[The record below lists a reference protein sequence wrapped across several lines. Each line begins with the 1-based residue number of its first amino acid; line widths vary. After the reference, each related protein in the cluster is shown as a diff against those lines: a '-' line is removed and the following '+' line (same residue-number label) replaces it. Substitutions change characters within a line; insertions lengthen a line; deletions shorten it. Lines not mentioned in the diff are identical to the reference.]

1 MKFGVAATASC
12 QHLFQPATK
21 KGRQSVSTSVGQF
34 AGTTRTRPLRR
45 KLSTKH
51 GWLNGVMARTSA
63 QPENPAA
70 NMSPSDAAE
79 GGLSQFLGNLCFRSK
94 YSTSLW
100 NTSISA
106 PYRAIRIAAM
116 TLVSLLL
123 LARSWRLF
131 IRSSSEGAILLAA
144 FALASWQFGIF
155 TASALV
161 VFALILTLAKQLA
174 STPEVNAGHRAGGK
188 GFAGEHIEN
197 TLRALTAL
205 IQRDNST
212 PGGLTTLAYVEF
224 DVHETADKELVVLH
238 DLHSV
243 LAASAPYEIN
253 QGIMQELAGAGLQLQ
268 APATTTTAK
277 LMQKAQSAGRGLYG
291 DTAGLQSL
299 TTAQLKRVHI
309 SGRQGVHVPT
319 LEEFLRCCT
328 SHNLQ
333 RSVAVE
339 VKSVATDEGRAK
351 FVHLLRQYK
360 QEFEQ
365 QQDPKMTSRLYKPFA
380 PIAAISFPFFWAPA
394 FGEFGTPMWREWA
407 LQFRQAGVQ
416 TRCCVWHALNLS
428 RGA

>member
-1 MKFGVAATASC
+1 
-12 QHLFQPATK
+12 
-21 KGRQSVSTSVGQF
+21 
-34 AGTTRTRPLRR
+34 
-45 KLSTKH
+45 
-51 GWLNGVMARTSA
+51 
-63 QPENPAA
+63 
-70 NMSPSDAAE
+70 
-79 GGLSQFLGNLCFRSK
+79 
-94 YSTSLW
+94 
-100 NTSISA
+100 
-106 PYRAIRIAAM
+106 M
-116 TLVSLLL
+116 TLISLLL

-144 FALASWQFGIF
+144 SALASWQFGVF

-161 VFALILTLAKQLA
+161 IFALILTLAKQLA

-197 TLRALTAL
+197 TLEALTAL
-205 IQRDNST
+205 IQGDNST

-243 LAASAPYEIN
+243 LAASAPYQIN
-253 QGIMQELAGAGLQLQ
+253 QGIMQELAGAGLHLE
-268 APATTTTAK
+268 APATSSTAK
-277 LMQKAQSAGRGLYG
+277 LKQKAQAAGRGLYG

-299 TTAQLKRVHI
+299 TAAQLKRVHI

-319 LEEFLRCCT
+319 LKEFLRCCT
-328 SHNLQ
+328 SHNLH

-339 VKSVATDEGRAK
+339 VKSVATDAGRAK

-360 QEFEQ
+360 QDFEQ
-365 QQDPKMTSRLYKPFA
+365 RQDPQLTSRLYTPFG

-394 FGEFGTPMWREWA
+394 FGEFGTPVWQEWA
-407 LQFRQAGVQ
+407 LQFRQAGVN

>member
-1 MKFGVAATASC
+1 MAPTRAQSGKSAAD
-12 QHLFQPATK
+12 
-21 KGRQSVSTSVGQF
+21 VSI
-34 AGTTRTRPLRR
+34 
-45 KLSTKH
+45 
-51 GWLNGVMARTSA
+51 
-63 QPENPAA
+63 
-70 NMSPSDAAE
+70 SDAAE
-79 GGLSQFLGNLCFRSK
+79 GGFSQYLGNLCFRSK
-94 YSTSLW
+94 YGTYLW

-106 PYRAIRIAAM
+106 PYRVIRIAAM
-116 TLVSLLL
+116 TLISLLL

-131 IRSSSEGAILLAA
+131 IRSSSEGAVLLVAL
-144 FALASWQFGIF
+144 ALASSQFGVF
-155 TASALV
+155 TATALV

-197 TLRALTAL
+197 TLEALTAL

-253 QGIMQELAGAGLQLQ
+253 QGIMQELAGAGLQLE
-268 APATTTTAK
+268 APATTSTAK
-277 LMQKAQSAGRGLYG
+277 LMQKAQAAGRGLYG

-299 TTAQLKRVHI
+299 TAAQLKRVHI

-339 VKSVATDEGRAK
+339 VKSVATDTGRAK
-351 FVHLLRQYK
+351 FVNLLRQYK
-360 QEFEQ
+360 QDFEQ
-365 QQDPKMTSRLYKPFA
+365 RQDPNMTSRLYKPFA

-394 FGEFGTPMWREWA
+394 FDGLLCIVYKAPPVMHVSH
-407 LQFRQAGVQ
+407 LLGVYP
-416 TRCCVWHALNLS
+416 
-428 RGA
+428 

>member
-1 MKFGVAATASC
+1 
-12 QHLFQPATK
+12 
-21 KGRQSVSTSVGQF
+21 
-34 AGTTRTRPLRR
+34 
-45 KLSTKH
+45 
-51 GWLNGVMARTSA
+51 MAPTSA
-63 QPENPAA
+63 QPEAPAA
-70 NMSPSDAAE
+70 NVAPSDAAE
-79 GGLSQFLGNLCFRSK
+79 GGLSQYLGNLCFRSK
-94 YSTSLW
+94 YSTYLW

-106 PYRAIRIAAM
+106 PYRVIRIAAM
-116 TLVSLLL
+116 TLISLLL

-131 IRSSSEGAILLAA
+131 IRSSSEGALLLAA
-144 FALASWQFGIF
+144 FALASWQFGVF
-155 TASALV
+155 TVSALV

-188 GFAGEHIEN
+188 GFAGTHIEN
-197 TLRALTAL
+197 TLEALTAL

-243 LAASAPYEIN
+243 LAASAPYENN
-253 QGIMQELAGAGLQLQ
+253 QGIMQQLAGAGLQLE

-277 LMQKAQSAGRGLYG
+277 LMQKAQAAGRGLYG

-299 TTAQLKRVHI
+299 TAAQLKRVHI

-333 RSVAVE
+333 RSIAVE
-339 VKSVATDEGRAK
+339 VKSVASDAGRTK
-351 FVHLLRQYK
+351 FVNLLRQYK
-360 QEFEQ
+360 QDFEQ
-365 QQDPKMTSRLYKPFA
+365 RQDPKLTSRLYKPFA

-407 LQFRQAGVQ
+407 LQFRQAGVN
-416 TRCCVWHALNLS
+416 TRCCVWHAVNLS